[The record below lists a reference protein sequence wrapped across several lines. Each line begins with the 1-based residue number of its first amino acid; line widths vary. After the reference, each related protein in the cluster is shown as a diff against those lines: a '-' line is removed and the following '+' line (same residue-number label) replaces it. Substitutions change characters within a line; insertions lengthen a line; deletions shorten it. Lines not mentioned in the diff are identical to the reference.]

1 MKQISYAELEAYLY
15 PKIRHSLQIDKMSS
29 DATHV
34 VVFQGGGPVP
44 ATTTTALIPVGPG
57 LRFSSLEAAYSSHY
71 SDHTAHPL
79 HPVAHY
85 EIPREGLT
93 S

>member
-1 MKQISYAELEAYLY
+1 MKRISYAELEAYVY
-15 PKIRHSLQIDKMSS
+15 PQARHLFQIDKIPS

-34 VVFQGGGPVP
+34 VVFQGDGPIP
-44 ATTTTALIPVGPG
+44 NATSTALVPVGPG

-71 SDHTAHPL
+71 DDHTAHPL

-85 EIPREGLT
+85 EIPREALT
-93 S
+93 L